1 MPFLFLPIQ
10 KDKGWNQI
18 WGLVGQ
24 QKHLQ
29 CLGCCGSQ
37 RLQTNTYP
45 LLYHKEDAIIMRIC
59 TECCYWCCVFQ
70 ILNLTPLI
78 VTILNQHHLLNH
90 FHYIFNFLA
99 NILLKI
105 QSFNQC
111 TRTFQQICDKPNPY
125 LYQEQAVIC
134 LYYLVGGQLNSTLIR
149 LCL

>member
-1 MPFLFLPIQ
+1 MGSCGVAKALAMPRVLWLTAFA
-10 KDKGWNQI
+10 NQYLSI
-18 WGLVGQ
+18 
-24 QKHLQ
+24 
-29 CLGCCGSQ
+29 
-37 RLQTNTYP
+37 
-45 LLYHKEDAIIMRIC
+45 LYHKEDAIIMRIC